1 MVKFRQIISK
11 EMGEG
16 QMKIAYL
23 GIDLLKP
30 VLDAL
35 LEEGCRVLKL
45 FTCPVDNVTEFNTA
59 VLRTA
64 QARGIP
70 HTLERITPV
79 DLAELAAQGCELLVC
94 AGYYYRAPITDAFPM
109 VNFHPTP
116 LPAGRGSWPMPRL
129 ILDGAEWGGVT
140 AHKMAAEFD
149 TGEIL
154 LRERFPLDR
163 REDHQTYMEKV
174 YERVPGM
181 VRELVNHLPQV
192 LAYAQPQGAGE
203 YWAVPAEADWTV
215 TPDMEAARADL
226 ILRAFYGYECV
237 YRDGERKTE
246 LVGGRVIYGS
256 SGGRAF
262 PVKGGYVAADRI
274 RELT

>member
-1 MVKFRQIISK
+1 MV
-11 EMGEG
+11 
-16 QMKIAYL
+16 KIAYL

-59 VLRTA
+59 IVGVARE
-64 QARGIP
+64 RGIP
-70 HTLERITPV
+70 CTMKRVTAA
-79 DLAELAAQGCELLVC
+79 DLDKLAGQGCELLVC
-94 AGYYYRAPITDAFPM
+94 AGYYYRAPVTDAFPM

-116 LPAGRGSWPMPRL
+116 LPVGRGSWPMPRL
-129 ILDGAEWGGVT
+129 ILEGAELGGVT

-154 LRERFPLDR
+154 LQERFPLAE

-174 YERVPGM
+174 YERIPAM
-181 VRELVNHLPQV
+181 VRELAAGLPQV
-192 LAYAQPQGAGE
+192 LANARPQGRGE
-203 YWAVPAEADWTV
+203 YWPQPTQADWTV
-215 TPDMEAARADL
+215 TPDMEAAQADL

-237 YRDGERKTE
+237 YREGARKTE
-246 LVGGRVIYGS
+246 LIGGRVVFGGS
-256 SGGRAF
+256 KGRVF
-262 PVKGGYVAADRI
+262 SVRGGYITADKI
-274 RELT
+274 RVLE

>member
-1 MVKFRQIISK
+1 
-11 EMGEG
+11 
-16 QMKIAYL
+16 MKTAYL

-35 LEEGCRVLKL
+35 LAEGCQVLKL

-59 VLRTA
+59 VIQTA
-64 QARGIP
+64 EERGIP
-70 HTLERITPV
+70 YTLSRVTAA
-79 DLAELAAQGCELLVC
+79 DLDELAGAGCELLVC

-116 LPAGRGSWPMPRL
+116 LPVGRGSWPMPRL
-129 ILDGAEWGGVT
+129 ILEGAEFGGIT
-140 AHKMAAEFD
+140 AHKMAADFD

-154 LRERFPLDR
+154 LRERFPLAE

-174 YERVPGM
+174 CEKIPGM
-181 VRELVNHLPQV
+181 VHQLVNDLPQV
-192 LAYAQPQGAGE
+192 LANARPQGAGE
-203 YWAVPAEADWTV
+203 YWPLPREEDWTV
-215 TPDMEAARADL
+215 TPDMDAAQADL

-237 YRDGERKTE
+237 YRDGERRTE
-246 LVGGRVIYGS
+246 LIGGRLIPGDRL
-256 SGGRAF
+256 GQPF
-262 PVKGGYVAADRI
+262 PVRGGYLTADKI